1 MTPIF
6 KNIAFGLAAGALL
19 FTACGKPATDSARR
33 TIPDAPDEAIRTVMT
48 EFANGNGGILWQAM
62 PASYQNDI
70 TDLMHLA
77 GSKIDPEIYDQSF
90 ATIAHFA
97 EVLDQQ
103 QVFILNS
110 TFMQQQSAEQLAR
123 LEAALPSIVGLI
135 ETFVTSDL
143 ASANGLLHF
152 DGQAFFDTTVSQFT
166 EYCEALAQ
174 LAGEASV
181 FSGYDQAV
189 LAVLEANDL
198 EATVQMT
205 VPGQASYQAVFTRVE
220 QRWVPAD
227 IASEWPA
234 TIAQAIANLEATS
247 VDTMRTQKPQ
257 IMAALT
263 MMDGVLTQIAA
274 AETQA
279 QFDQSL
285 KGAIMPLMGLL
296 LMGQGLGGMQSAAEP
311 PEPAT
316 PVTPSGSNPVQQ

>member
-1 MTPIF
+1 
-6 KNIAFGLAAGALL
+6 
-19 FTACGKPATDSARR
+19 
-33 TIPDAPDEAIRTVMT
+33 
-48 EFANGNGGILWQAM
+48 
-62 PASYQNDI
+62 
-70 TDLMHLA
+70 
-77 GSKIDPEIYDQSF
+77 
-90 ATIAHFA
+90 
-97 EVLDQQ
+97 
-103 QVFILNS
+103 
-110 TFMQQQSAEQLAR
+110 
-123 LEAALPSIVGLI
+123 
-135 ETFVTSDL
+135 
-143 ASANGLLHF
+143 
-152 DGQAFFDTTVSQFT
+152 
-166 EYCEALAQ
+166 
-174 LAGEASV
+174 
-181 FSGYDQAV
+181 
-189 LAVLEANDL
+189 VLEANDL

-296 LMGQGLGGMQSAAEP
+296 LMGQGLGGMQSAAEAA
-311 PEPAT
+311 EPAT